1 MKNMLIAT
9 AVAAALSYLPAG
21 AIAASSDDLAQIRQ
35 QLQGLMQR
43 VDKLEQ
49 ENTELKTENESL
61 KSQTDYLKAET
72 KGLRKD
78 AASMA
83 VDVTK
88 TKGSDWASRIVAKG
102 DLRYR
107 HEEISD
113 PTRKGASG
121 LNEEDQTRQRIR
133 ARLGFD
139 AKVTDS
145 LMVGLLVATGGDDP
159 RSSNQTLGGVN
170 SRKSI
175 GFDLAYFDWK
185 FASWGDLLGGKM
197 KYPYYRPGQSLFN
210 DGDVNPEGLALTFNE
225 GMFFGSGW
233 GFWVDE
239 RNNAARSS
247 QSSSG
252 TPPVT
257 TTTLTNCLADAG
269 RTCSKDVYIFGA
281 QVGARFPIGASTLVA
296 AVTYSDLQNGQG
308 QRPFYN
314 SNPNGNSLT
323 GPLSGLRYDFNVIE
337 GLLEFN
343 TQLGSLPLQVWGNYA
358 QNQDPDDM
366 NTAWTAGV
374 LFGKAGNYRTWEA
387 GFAYEVLEKDA
398 IFGQIVDSDF
408 NDGVTDGEG
417 WVLRAGYAPQKNWTL
432 NATYFMN
439 ERNMDVPN
447 AVFGKKTDYDRLQL
461 DFNLKF

>member
-1 MKNMLIAT
+1 MRNILVAS
-9 AVAAALSYLPAG
+9 AVAAAVSFLPAG
-21 AIAASSDDLAQIRQ
+21 AMAASPDELAQIRE

-49 ENTELKTENESL
+49 ENTELKTENDNL

-72 KGLRKD
+72 RGLRKD
-78 AASMA
+78 SANMA
-83 VDVTK
+83 VDVGK
-88 TKGSDWASRIVAKG
+88 SKGTDWASRVALKG

-121 LNEEDQTRQRIR
+121 LLSEDQTRQRIR
-133 ARLGFD
+133 ARLGVE
-139 AKVTDS
+139 AKATDTIT
-145 LMVGLLVATGGDDP
+145 VGLGVATGGDDP

-175 GFDLAYFDWK
+175 GFDYAYFDWK
-185 FASWGDLLGGKM
+185 FADFAHLIGGKM
-197 KYPYYRPGQSLFN
+197 KYPFYRPGQSMLY
-210 DGDVNPEGLALTFNE
+210 DGDINPEGLAVTFNE
-225 GMFFGSGW
+225 GMWFGSAW

-257 TTTLTNCLADAG
+257 VTTLTNCIADAG
-269 RTCSKDVYIFGA
+269 RTCSKDVYTFGGQFGA
-281 QVGARFPIGASTLVA
+281 KFPIGESNLIA
-296 AVTYSDLQNGQG
+296 AVTYSDLRNGQG

-314 SNPNGNSLT
+314 ANPNGNTLT
-323 GPLSGLRYDFNVIE
+323 GAFSGLAYDYNVIE

-343 TQLGSLPLQVWGNYA
+343 TTLGSLPLQLWGNYA
-358 QNQDPDDM
+358 QNTDPDDM
-366 NTAWTAGV
+366 NTAWTAGAM
-374 LFGKAGNYRTWEA
+374 FGKASNPHTWEA
-387 GFAYEVLEKDA
+387 GVAYEILEKDA
-398 IFGQIVDSDF
+398 LFGQAVDSDF

-417 WVLRAGYAPQKNWTL
+417 WVLRAGYAPAKNWAL
-432 NATYFMN
+432 NGTYITGK
-439 ERNMDVPN
+439 RNMDVAN
-447 AVFGKKTDYDRLQL
+447 AIFGRRTDYDRLQL
-461 DFNLKF
+461 DFNVKF